1 MIDEFKYIL
10 EIYFEKLGKK
20 IDRNKIVI
28 VRYEEIDGYII
39 GYLHLSFLDS
49 CFYKIIYYKNI
60 NEFVLEEYQKRKSCR
75 ITKK

>member
-20 IDRNKIVI
+20 IDRNKIII
-28 VRYEEIDGYII
+28 VRYEEIDEYVI

>member
-10 EIYFEKLGKK
+10 EKYFEKLGKK

-28 VRYEEIDGYII
+28 IRYEEIDGYVI
-39 GYLHLSFLDS
+39 GYLNLSFLDS

-60 NEFVLEEYQKRKSCR
+60 NEFVLEEYQIKKSCR